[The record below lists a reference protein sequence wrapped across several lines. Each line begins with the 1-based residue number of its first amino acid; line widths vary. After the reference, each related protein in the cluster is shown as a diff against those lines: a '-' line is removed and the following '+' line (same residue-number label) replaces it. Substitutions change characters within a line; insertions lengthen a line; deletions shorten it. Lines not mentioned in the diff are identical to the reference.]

1 MVGVAGGSRGCANCK
16 KRKVKCDET
25 FPKCLRCI
33 KSNRDCG
40 GPIVGP
46 VFRKQRVGAHDK
58 AVVSSVPRKV
68 SASIDLDPV
77 SHRLRNLLM
86 TDDEARISAYEKEIR
101 SRGLPSV
108 LFERS
113 IQKQLRAFNS
123 TSIPR
128 ELVLFPEYDLYNYCI
143 TIFLDKFS
151 IVGHPHRFGEFRNM
165 STWVEMLP
173 QFVLS
178 PVPSSTTF
186 ASRALVISHCSSA
199 YQDSDIALL
208 GSNWYVHA
216 LRYQKELVNIIT
228 TNREQH
234 FGVNHSS
241 DAGFNNIVAI
251 EEDSTS
257 PSSSQS
263 PSTSDSTP
271 TSSLYQ
277 DLIQWARTDTP
288 TSPKPSKN
296 TVLLPENSSLPLDLL
311 GLTAG
316 QNVSNMRG
324 NMMSHEDDSITGGM
338 MLSIYEVLN
347 GSSDSSWITLLSGV
361 HELMRMR
368 GPEAYR
374 TGFNSTLFQSIRGM
388 LAVHGMVTRKKTFL
402 NSTEWKTVPWEYSPS
417 EKLIQHYLFDLI
429 LEVPEYQEVIDRF
442 IMYSFTNDEVDPD
455 DDDDL
460 PGTTTRTPRL
470 RKRYHTRE
478 VWAEL
483 RETHKKLVDL
493 EARFDKWFEEY
504 SEGAREYARE
514 NIHLSPTVTFD
525 PATVAPNIPQRRC
538 SATTSDSEYFATH
551 FFRPC
556 VKYATLRDALVVV
569 TYLATR
575 MMVAYLLELTVCFAY
590 VDFEDSLAPTQ
601 WTCQPGK
608 CHPEVGA
615 YFENKTS
622 YMRDLARIICRS
634 ANYIIVRASNIAVLN
649 LLFPLRIAHSVIQD
663 TLERGWIWNE
673 LRRMHD
679 LGIRLS
685 LADLNGANE
694 YQNVSEW
701 KKFKS
706 LDVCTECGEHVRP
719 LMQCLTVD
727 EADMV
732 TTMTI

>member
-16 KRKVKCDET
+16 QRKIKCDET

-33 KSNRDCG
+33 KSSRDCS

-46 VFRKQRVGAHDK
+46 VFRKQRVGPHCK
-58 AVVSSVPRKV
+58 AVVSSVPTKV
-68 SASIDLDPV
+68 SADLDPV
-77 SHRLRNLLM
+77 SHRLRNLLI
-86 TDDEARISAYEKEIR
+86 TDDEARISAYEKEMR
-101 SRGLPSV
+101 SRALPIA
-108 LFERS
+108 LFEHS
-113 IQKQLRAFNS
+113 IQRLLRAFNS

-128 ELVLFPEYDLYNYCI
+128 ELVLFPEYDLYSYCI
-143 TIFLDKFS
+143 TVFLSKFS
-151 IVGHPHRFGEFRNM
+151 IVGHPHRFGEFRNV

-199 YQDSDIALL
+199 CQDSDVALL

-234 FGVNHSS
+234 FRVNHSS
-241 DAGFNNIVAI
+241 DSGFNNIVAT

-257 PSSSQS
+257 PLSQS

-296 TVLLPENSSLPLDLL
+296 TVLLPENSSLPLDLP
-311 GLTAG
+311 GLTTG
-316 QNVSNMRG
+316 QNVNNMRG
-324 NMMSHEDDSITGGM
+324 NMMSLEDDSITAGM
-338 MLSIYEVLN
+338 LLSVYEMLN
-347 GSSDSSWITLLSGV
+347 GSSDSSWITLISGL

-374 TGFNSTLFQSIRGM
+374 TGFNNTLFQSIRGM
-388 LAVHGMVTRKKTFL
+388 MAVHAMVVRKDTFL
-402 NSTEWKTVPWEYSPS
+402 NSTEWKTVPWEYLPS

-429 LEVPEYQEVIDRF
+429 LEVPGYQEVVDRL

-455 DDDDL
+455 DDDDDDL
-460 PGTTTRTPRL
+460 ADTTKRTPRL

-483 RETHKKLVDL
+483 RETHEKLIDL

-514 NIHLSPTVTFD
+514 NMHLSPTVTFD
-525 PATVAPNIPQRRC
+525 PATVAPNIPQLRC
-538 SATTSDSEYFATH
+538 SATTSDSEYIATH
-551 FFRPC
+551 FFRP
-556 VKYATLRDALVVV
+556 VVQYATLRDALVVMI
-569 TYLATR
+569 YLASR

-601 WTCQPGK
+601 WKCQPGK

-634 ANYIIVRASNIAVLN
+634 ANYIIVRASNSAVLN

-685 LADLNGANE
+685 LADLSGANE
-694 YQNVSEW
+694 DLNVSEW

-706 LDVCTECGEHVRP
+706 LDVCPGCGEHVRP
-719 LMQCLTVD
+719 LMRCFTVD
-727 EADMV
+727 EAEMV
-732 TTMTI
+732 TTIAV

>member
-33 KSNRDCG
+33 KSNRDCS

-46 VFRKQRVGAHDK
+46 VFRKQRVGAHCK
-58 AVVSSVPRKV
+58 AVVNSLPTKV

-101 SRGLPSV
+101 SRALPSV
-108 LFERS
+108 LFEQS
-113 IQKQLRAFNS
+113 IRKLLRAFNS

-151 IVGHPHRFGEFRNM
+151 IVGHPDRFGEFRNV

-199 YQDSDIALL
+199 YQDSDVALL

-216 LRYQKELVNIIT
+216 LRYQKELVNIIS

-234 FGVNHSS
+234 FRVNHSS
-241 DAGFNNIVAI
+241 DARFNSIVAV
-251 EEDSTS
+251 EDDSTS
-257 PSSSQS
+257 PSSQS
-263 PSTSDSTP
+263 PSTSGSTP

-316 QNVSNMRG
+316 QNVSKMRG
-324 NMMSHEDDSITGGM
+324 NMMSLEDDSITAGM
-338 MLSIYEVLN
+338 LLSVHEVLT

-361 HELMRMR
+361 HELMRIR

-374 TGFNSTLFQSIRGM
+374 TGFNNTLFQSIRGM
-388 LAVHGMVTRKKTFL
+388 MAVHAMVVRKNTFL
-402 NSTEWKTVPWEYSPS
+402 NSTEWKTVPWEYLPSP
-417 EKLIQHYLFDLI
+417 KLIQHYLFDLI
-429 LEVPEYQEVIDRF
+429 LEVPEYQEVVDRL

-455 DDDDL
+455 DDDLAD
-460 PGTTTRTPRL
+460 TTKRTPRL

-483 RETHKKLVDL
+483 RETHKKLIYL

-504 SEGAREYARE
+504 SEGAREYFRE
-514 NIHLSPTVTFD
+514 NIHLSPNVTFD
-525 PATVAPNIPQRRC
+525 PATAAPNIPQLRC
-538 SATTSDSEYFATH
+538 SATTSDSEYIATH
-551 FFRPC
+551 FFRPV
-556 VKYATLRDALVVV
+556 VKYATLRDALVV
-569 TYLATR
+569 TIYLAAR
-575 MMVAYLLELTVCFAY
+575 MMVAYLLELTACFAY

-601 WTCQPGK
+601 WKCQQGK
-608 CHPEVGA
+608 GHPEVGA

-634 ANYIIVRASNIAVLN
+634 ANYIIVRSSNLAVLN

-679 LGIRLS
+679 LGIHLS

-694 YQNVSEW
+694 DQNVSEW

-706 LDVCTECGEHVRP
+706 LDVCPGCGEHVRP

-727 EADMV
+727 EVDMV
-732 TTMTI
+732 TTIAV